1 MNKKPA
7 LSELTLREK
16 ISQTAMLSQNTVFDN
31 FNKSDLAVKYIEE
44 NPIGTF
50 HVMGAGNFGDIHMV
64 DGVAQGFDEKDYV
77 KRYRGW
83 MLELNQHAKIPMLIA
98 ADCEG
103 GVGFAFPQLS
113 TVPTASALG
122 ATDDEELAYKKGY
135 QVAKEAAYT
144 GLNWLWGPPADLSGR
159 LSIMI
164 GRSYGDDVELNKKM
178 AAAEIKGMQDAGV
191 AATLKHFPG
200 PGTEDGRDSHAAPT
214 VNTTSLEVWES
225 AQKQIYQTAIDAG
238 VYSIMITH
246 AAFPAVDNSRIG
258 KVYRP
263 STLSKKVIIDL
274 LKGDM
279 GFEGVVVTDGIGM
292 RSLSLMYENIDDLH
306 KELIKAGNDVI
317 LSVDDIGRYTDVIEK
332 AVLSGEI
339 PESRIDDACQRVLDM
354 KEKLG
359 LFTDEPAVVEDV
371 PETLLEE
378 GKKLNRE
385 IAEKSLTL
393 ICDDDHKI
401 PLLKEKI
408 KKVIVF
414 CPNQGFGDEKAELVR
429 EVFTREFMARGAQK
443 VEVRKYIDE
452 TKKYE
457 AVDLIPLAEEYDLM
471 IYAPM
476 LGTGCGSYFIDN
488 AYRTM
493 AFAMRHGKKK
503 SIAISLGSPF
513 LYHDYFCQA
522 ETYINIYNP
531 LEESLV
537 AVVRALY
544 GEIPFA
550 GKNQFD
556 LIPDFDKRS

>member
-1 MNKKPA
+1 MKKKPT
-7 LSELTLREK
+7 LDELTLREK
-16 ISQTAMLSQNTVFDN
+16 ISQTAMLSQNVVFDN
-31 FNKSDLAVKYIEE
+31 FSKSDMAARYIEK

-50 HVMGAGNFGDIHMV
+50 HVLGAGNFGDVHMV
-64 DGVAQGFDEKDYV
+64 DGVAHGFHEKDYV
-77 KRYRGW
+77 KRYRKW
-83 MLELNQHAKIPMLIA
+83 MMELNEHAKIPMLIA

-103 GVGFAFPQLS
+103 GVGYAFPQLS
-113 TVPTASALG
+113 TVPTAGALG
-122 ATDDEELAYKKGY
+122 ATDDETLAYKKGY
-135 QVAKEAAYT
+135 QVAKEATYT

-159 LSIMI
+159 LSVMI
-164 GRSYGDDVELNKKM
+164 NRGYGDDVEANKKLV
-178 AAAEIKGMQDAGV
+178 AAEIKGMQDAGV

-200 PGTEDGRDSHAAPT
+200 PGTEDGRDPHAAPSI
-214 VNTTSLEVWES
+214 NTTSLKGWES
-225 AQKQIYQTAIDAG
+225 TQKQIYQTAIDVG
-238 VYSIMITH
+238 VCSIMISH

-279 GFEGVVVTDGIGM
+279 GFQGVVVTDGIGM
-292 RSLSLMYENIDDLH
+292 RGLSLMYENINDLH

-317 LSVDDIGRYTDVIEK
+317 LSVRDIGRYTDAIEQ

-359 LFTDEPAVVEDV
+359 LFTDEPAVVEEV
-371 PETLLEE
+371 PEALLEQ
-378 GKKLNRE
+378 GKKLNKE

-401 PLLKEKI
+401 PLSKEKV

-414 CPNQGFGDEKAELVR
+414 CPNQGFGDEKVELVR
-429 EVFTREFMARGAQK
+429 EVFTREFTARGAQK

-452 TKKYE
+452 TKQYE
-457 AVDLIPLAEEYDLM
+457 GVDLIPLAEEYDLM

-476 LGTGCGSYFIDN
+476 LGHGCGSYFVGN

-493 AFAMRHGKKK
+493 AFSMRHGKKK
-503 SIAISLGSPF
+503 SIVISLGSPF

-522 ETYINIYNP
+522 DTYINIYNP

-537 AVVRALY
+537 AVVQALY

-556 LIPDFDKRS
+556 LIPDFDKEL